1 MRVELVYMQSD
12 SQDLFWC
19 SVLIILEM
27 AGLDFFPYVLRDSKP
42 GFVLNLFLIFLP
54 KPRLLFLQN
63 CSYKKECSIGIQPS
77 LTRVTWVS
85 CSDSIKLLDN
95 CWQSKW
101 CFIFQELYFLLG
113 ICISRPPTLAPNLC
127 LPTLAHNLYL
137 TALVPNMCLT
147 AMTPNLCLAALGP
160 NLYLLALASNL
171 LFSSS
176 DQDFTTTSTATCT
189 ITTTTITKSRASRD
203 IFWGEL

>member
-63 CSYKKECSIGIQPS
+63 CSYKKECSIGIQSS

-85 CSDSIKLLDN
+85 CSGSIKVLDN
-95 CWQSKW
+95 CGQSKW
-101 CFIFQELYFLLG
+101 FFIFQELYFLLG
-113 ICISRPPTLAPNLC
+113 IFISGPRPWPPQFVFTGPG
-127 LPTLAHNLYL
+127 PR
-137 TALVPNMCLT
+137 LVFT
-147 AMTPNLCLAALGP
+147 GP
-160 NLYLLALASNL
+160 GLQFVFTGPGPQFVFNSPGPEYVFNSPGSKIV
-171 LFSSS
+171 FSSPGPKFL
-176 DQDFTTTSTATCT
+176 FT
-189 ITTTTITKSRASRD
+189 
-203 IFWGEL
+203 GPGL